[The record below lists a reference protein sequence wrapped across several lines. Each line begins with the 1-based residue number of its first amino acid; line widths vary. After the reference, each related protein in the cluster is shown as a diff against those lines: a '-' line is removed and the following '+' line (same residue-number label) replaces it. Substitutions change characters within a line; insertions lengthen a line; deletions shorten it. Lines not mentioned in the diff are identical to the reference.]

1 MCALPDCL
9 PASCDGPEDEAAP
22 RLVAPED
29 GGGEEDHLNGGGVNI
44 EAINVNDGECDAS
57 GRLVVRPTA
66 NRATDRPTD
75 RLTAGQGQPE
85 SREENVPLLKWISA
99 GDLDGE
105 GEPERELFRTSDEER
120 KRRRR

>member
-1 MCALPDCL
+1 MPCLTDCL

-29 GGGEEDHLNGGGVNI
+29 GGGEEDHLNGGGGGGGVNI

-75 RLTAGQGQPE
+75 RWTGTAGE
-85 SREENVPLLKWISA
+85 SRGKCSSFEVDQRRRFGWGGRA
-99 GDLDGE
+99 GE
-105 GEPERELFRTSDEER
+105 GTL
-120 KRRRR
+120 